1 MSNDSRS
8 TIIEEPPL
16 ETPEGKAARR
26 NSAGAT
32 PRATGQERAHAAAA
46 DAATKPVQPGPPRS
60 VWREYFESLVVTAI
74 MALFG
79 MTFVVQA
86 VKVPTGS
93 MQNTITIGDH
103 LLVNKFIFA
112 PGTTAFPFLPQR
124 EIRRGDI
131 VVFKYPGNKIEPWR
145 DDPSDPGNKQYV
157 TNYVK
162 RVIGVP
168 GDRIELRGTRV
179 IINGQ
184 QLNERVIT
192 AINHP
197 DDLKTRDRREDH
209 APLEM
214 EATPPPE
221 GNGTYT
227 VAYSPESRSAREGDD
242 EFFPIYKTLNGQK
255 VITVPPDSY
264 FVMGDNRDNSADS
277 RYWGFVPRDL
287 IIGRALFVYWSYDES
302 QPSSGVP
309 FIQDFFRNT
318 RWGRTGTMIK

>member
-8 TIIEEPPL
+8 TIIEEPPS
-16 ETPEGKAARR
+16 ETPAGKATRK
-26 NSAGAT
+26 SAAAT
-32 PRATGQERAHAAAA
+32 RAEQERARVAAS
-46 DAATKPVQPGPPRS
+46 DAAKRPVLPGPPRS

-112 PGTTAFPFLPQR
+112 PGSTPLPFLPQR

-131 VVFKYPGNKIEPWR
+131 VVFKYPGNRIESWR

-162 RVIGVP
+162 RVIGLP
-168 GDRIELRGTRV
+168 GDRIELRGTSV
-179 IINGQ
+179 FINGQ
-184 QLNERVIT
+184 RLNERIIT

-197 DDLKTRDRREDH
+197 DDQRTRDRREDH

-221 GNGTYT
+221 GDGPYT
-227 VAYSPESRSAREGDD
+227 VAYSPESRRAGNDD
-242 EFFPIYKTLNGQK
+242 TDNALPIYRTLNGQR

-302 QPSSGVP
+302 QATSGFP

-318 RWGRTGTMIK
+318 RWNRTGTMIK

>member
-1 MSNDSRS
+1 M
-8 TIIEEPPL
+8 EEPPL
-16 ETPEGKAARR
+16 ETPAGKAARK
-26 NSAGAT
+26 G
-32 PRATGQERAHAAAA
+32 AAAR
-46 DAATKPVQPGPPRS
+46 AAESESARAAETKQAQPGPPRS

-112 PGTTAFPFLPQR
+112 PGSPSLPFLPQR

-131 VVFKYPGNKIEPWR
+131 VVFKYPGNPIEPWLDR
-145 DDPSDPGNKQYV
+145 PDDPGNKQYI

-162 RVIGVP
+162 RVIGLP
-168 GDRIELRGTRV
+168 GDRIQLRGTSI

-184 QLNERVIT
+184 PLPERVIT
-192 AINHP
+192 AINYP
-197 DDLKTRDRREDH
+197 NKPSTEINEEL
-209 APLEM
+209 APLKM
-214 EATPPPE
+214 EADPPPQGE
-221 GNGTYT
+221 GAYT
-227 VAYSPESRSAREGDD
+227 AAYSPASRLAAD
-242 EFFPIYKTLNGQK
+242 EEHRGLPIYQLFKGQK
-255 VITVPPDSY
+255 EIVVPADSY
-264 FVMGDNRDNSADS
+264 FMMGDNRDNSLDS

-302 QPSSGVP
+302 APSGGFPYVLD
-309 FIQDFFRNT
+309 FIRNT
-318 RWGRTGTMIK
+318 RWSRTGTMIK